1 MALMRYRKQDPFK
14 ALEDLQE
21 EINRLFDTSLSLPK
35 VRDEIFIPS
44 VDISEDKDN
53 VYVDVDIPG
62 LEQKDIKVSLNKG
75 ILVISGS
82 KQESKEEKN
91 KNYHRIERFQGSFLR
106 EIPLDSNID
115 ASQVKARYKN
125 GVLHITLPKKEEEKT
140 KSIEVRVE

>member
-44 VDISEDKDN
+44 VDISEDRDN

-62 LEQKDIKVSLNKG
+62 LEQKDIKVNLNKDT
-75 ILVISGS
+75 LVISGS

-106 EIPLDSNID
+106 EIPLDNNID
-115 ASQVKARYKN
+115 TSQVKAQYKN

-140 KSIEVRVE
+140 KSIEVKVE